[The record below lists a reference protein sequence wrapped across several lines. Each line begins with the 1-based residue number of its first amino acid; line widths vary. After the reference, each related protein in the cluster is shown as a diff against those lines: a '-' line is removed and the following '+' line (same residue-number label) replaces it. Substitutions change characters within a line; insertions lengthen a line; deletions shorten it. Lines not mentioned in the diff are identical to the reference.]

1 MKNMISRFPEQLREA
16 VEIGR
21 NSDLKPL
28 DQAVNQIFVVG
39 LGGSG
44 IGGNFVAE
52 IIRDMC
58 SVPYLVGKSYDIPKY
73 IDKNT
78 LAIISSYSGNTEE
91 TLHAMGLI
99 EKTGARIICIASG
112 GKLIERA
119 QDKNYDFIQ
128 VPTGWDSPRACLG
141 YSIVQ
146 QLFIL
151 NKLGFISEK
160 FEEEIT
166 DAIQLIQHDIQNVHD
181 DAKKIAAI
189 IHEKTTVIYAVDR
202 LEPVAI
208 RLRQQLNENAK
219 TLCWHHV
226 VPEMNHN
233 ELVGWKDERPDLAFV
248 ILRNHDDLERN
259 QKRIDIIKNIIS
271 ELSFSW
277 IEIFSQG
284 NSRIE
289 HMFYL
294 VHVCD
299 WISWY
304 LADLRNVDA
313 TEIKV
318 IDYLKSELAKLPL

>member
-1 MKNMISRFPEQLREA
+1 MENMIKRFPEQLLEA
-16 VEIGR
+16 IEIG
-21 NSDLKPL
+21 K
-28 DQAVNQIFVVG
+28 QAELQTQNENIQNIYVAG

-52 IIRDMC
+52 LVRDQC
-58 SVPYLVGKSYDIPKY
+58 NVPYIVGKSYDIPHY
-73 IDKNT
+73 INKHT

-91 TLHAMGLI
+91 TLSAMRLI

-112 GKLIERA
+112 GKLIEHA
-119 QDKNYDFIQ
+119 QTNGHDYIQ
-128 VPTGWDSPRACLG
+128 VPGGWDSPRACLG

-151 NKLGFISEK
+151 YKLGFISGD
-160 FEEEIT
+160 FEQDIRT
-166 DAIQLIQHDIQNVHD
+166 AVQLIEHDNQTIHD
-181 DAKKIAAI
+181 DAKKIATI

-202 LEPVAI
+202 LEPAAI

-226 VPEMNHN
+226 IPEMNHN
-233 ELVGWKDERPDLAFV
+233 ELVGWKDNRPDLAV
-248 ILRNHDDLERN
+248 VVLRNHDDLERN

-277 IEIFSQG
+277 IEIYSQG
-284 NSRIE
+284 SSRIE

-294 VHVCD
+294 VHLCD
-299 WISWY
+299 WISLY
-304 LADLRNVDA
+304 LSQLRNVDP

-318 IDYLKSELAKLPL
+318 IDYLKGELAKMPL